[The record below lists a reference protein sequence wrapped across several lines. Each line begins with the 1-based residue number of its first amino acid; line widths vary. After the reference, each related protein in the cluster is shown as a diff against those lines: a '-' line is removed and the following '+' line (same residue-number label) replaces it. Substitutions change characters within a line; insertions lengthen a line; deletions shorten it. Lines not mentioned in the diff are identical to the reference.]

1 MEFILED
8 LKAEG
13 SEEIFELEKPLM
25 ISINKSQSKWTF
37 PVVYEKVGFVY
48 FRIFSSQPLK

>member
-13 SEEIFELEKPLM
+13 SEEIFKLEKPLM